1 MSGSAHTGGALIRGL
16 TGLHHVRLTVVDIE
30 RSKAFYVR
38 LLGMEP
44 AIDFTDQQHDP
55 RARLD
60 PDRFFGGCTFAFGG
74 YLLGLRPVAD
84 PQDRF
89 DSTRVGLDH
98 LSLGVG
104 DVADLHAAAGALSEA
119 RITHGGVR
127 ELPELGIAILSFQ
140 DPDDINLELVC
151 ALAASAPWRLE
162 LHRPSA

>member
-1 MSGSAHTGGALIRGL
+1 MSDPESDTRAPVIAGL
-16 TGLHHVRLTVVDIE
+16 TGLHHVRLTVVDIA

-44 AIDFTDQQHDP
+44 AIDFTDQHHDP
-55 RARLD
+55 AARRD

-74 YLLGLRPVAD
+74 HLLGLRPVAD
-84 PQDRF
+84 AQDSF

-98 LSLGVG
+98 LSLEVS
-104 DVADLHAAAGALSEA
+104 DVVDLHAAAAALA
-119 RITHGGVR
+119 QWGVTHGGVR

-151 ALAASAPWRLE
+151 ALAA
-162 LHRPSA
+162 PSS